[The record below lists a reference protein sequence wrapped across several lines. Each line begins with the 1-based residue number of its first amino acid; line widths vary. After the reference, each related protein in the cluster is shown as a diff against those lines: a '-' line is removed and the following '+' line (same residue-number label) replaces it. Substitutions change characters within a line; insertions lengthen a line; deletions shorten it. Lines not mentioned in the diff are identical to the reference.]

1 MTNPDCPMTEEKP
14 YPMTEEKVAAH
25 IDPSRLAVSKF
36 QGLKLFLYSHVFD
49 NTSTVFITPCYSEA
63 GVDGVMKE
71 KYVVPLTIS
80 EIMQVHPCAE
90 EDYCIVKSV
99 NLGDDEQYMFSIS
112 ELMSCLDMLVIN
124 KTML

>member
-1 MTNPDCPMTEEKP
+1 MTNPDC
-14 YPMTEEKVAAH
+14 PMTEEKVAAH

-99 NLGDDEQYMFSIS
+99 NLGDDEQYMFAIS